1 MVVKENKK
9 SHSKRD
15 RSVNVKCEQN
25 NIACH

>member
-9 SHSKRD
+9 SYSKRD
-15 RSVNVKCEQN
+15 RSVNAKCEQN